1 VTDVTDSSPHG
12 AYTWVGNVGVGVA
25 PSPQCRVSGAAP
37 VDNAVFVHVV
47 ASAFHSQAC
56 TRIQRLSFR
65 RLSFKYEAC
74 TRVSNTRQRL
84 SPQFQTRSASLSF
97 SGAALRPSGSSGR
110 TRLSLSQRVPSAE
123 EAKQRREH
131 SKQAADMRQCG
142 REKARAHRGP
152 GVALYMLVAQ
162 ERPQRLELLL
172 PGGNQLARRH
182 GVCVSMLL
190 KAAPVRVRARHVA
203 SRASRRRST
212 PGTTHAC
219 PSVRPPART

>member
-1 VTDVTDSSPHG
+1 VSGVRCCARGQRRFRPRCGIGIPFSGMHSNSKTKLSSPELQIRGLH
-12 AYTWVGNVGVGVA
+12 
-25 PSPQCRVSGAAP
+25 SSLKHEAAP
-37 VDNAVFVHVV
+37 VAP
-47 ASAFHSQAC
+47 
-56 TRIQRLSFR
+56 I
-65 RLSFKYEAC
+65 
-74 TRVSNTRQRL
+74 SNTKRFT
-84 SPQFQTRSASLSF
+84 PQSLLSF